1 MILFFL
7 LYQYDGKS
15 IRYYK
20 NSSWQITAYKN
31 ADMWEARNFKAC
43 KVWCSREFYFP
54 KLETSVDFISRKG
67 IQGLYTFFVVEYEV
81 LGLLSGNRN
90 TKGFFFC
97 LFVSDSFRGTQNI
110 SKIFPNPSLQC
121 QSETQANPPPHVLT
135 TILNSSVILLLFFIK
150 QRERERK
157 RLSEK
162 SRIIVL
168 LDIRMR
174 RNVSCHSSA
183 IHLNSKDI

>member
-1 MILFFL
+1 MNIRKEYSGERTGRKCLKTMILFFL

-54 KLETSVDFISRKG
+54 KLETFVDFISRKG

-90 TKGFFFC
+90 TKGFF
-97 LFVSDSFRGTQNI
+97 LFICVRLLQGNTKYFQNI
-110 SKIFPNPSLQC
+110 SKP
-121 QSETQANPPPHVLT
+121 LT
-135 TILNSSVILLLFFIK
+135 PMPVRDTG
-150 QRERERK
+150 
-157 RLSEK
+157 
-162 SRIIVL
+162 
-168 LDIRMR
+168 
-174 RNVSCHSSA
+174 
-183 IHLNSKDI
+183 

>member
-54 KLETSVDFISRKG
+54 KLETFVDFISRKG

-90 TKGFFFC
+90 TKGFFFVYLC
-97 LFVSDSFRGTQNI
+97 QTPSGEH
-110 SKIFPNPSLQC
+110 KIFPKYFQTPHSNASQRHRLIL
-121 QSETQANPPPHVLT
+121 PPMF
-135 TILNSSVILLLFFIK
+135 LLLFWTVLSYCCFSLSNRGRD
-150 QRERERK
+150 RERDW
-157 RLSEK
+157 
-162 SRIIVL
+162 V
-168 LDIRMR
+168 
-174 RNVSCHSSA
+174 RNHE
-183 IHLNSKDI
+183 L